1 MYKLFTDKVEL
12 FECDVK
18 LEGASLK
25 NSVARIVI
33 ESEEVNLLFN
43 GEITSEGKCKI
54 PIKKL
59 RGLLGENSK
68 GTLKLEIIAEDTYFV
83 PWTSEFA
90 VQAAKKVT
98 VEVKSQAASKIVENA
113 APAVKVTSVKGQVKE
128 NKQLIKNKRV
138 PLSVQEHI
146 VRIVKLL
153 VREDIKLSNL
163 RIKKDRLNN
172 IMAVY
177 TRKCAINENQT
188 SQIIEG
194 ILKNLPK

>member
-25 NSVARIVI
+25 NSIARIVI
-33 ESEEVNLLFN
+33 ESEDVNLLFN

-59 RGLLGENSK
+59 RGLLGESTK

-83 PWTSEFA
+83 PWSSEFS

-98 VEVKSQAASKIVENA
+98 VEVKSQAAARIVENA
-113 APAVKVTSVKGQVKE
+113 APAVKVTSVKNEVK
-128 NKQLIKNKRV
+128 QPLKNKRV

-146 VRIVKLL
+146 MRIVKLL
-153 VREDIKLSNL
+153 VRENISLSNL
-163 RIKKDRLNN
+163 KIKKDRLNN

-177 TRKCAINENQT
+177 TRKCSINENQT
-188 SQIIEG
+188 SQIING
-194 ILKNLPK
+194 ILKSLPK

>member
-25 NSVARIVI
+25 NSIARIVI
-33 ESEEVNLLFN
+33 ESEDVNLLFN

-59 RGLLGENSK
+59 RGLLGESTK

-83 PWTSEFA
+83 PWTSEFS

-98 VEVKSQAASKIVENA
+98 VEVKSQAAARIVENA
-113 APAVKVTSVKGQVKE
+113 APAVKVTSVKNEVK
-128 NKQLIKNKRV
+128 QPAKNKRV

-153 VREDIKLSNL
+153 VRENISLSNL
-163 RIKKDRLNN
+163 KIKKDRLNN

-177 TRKCAINENQT
+177 TRKCEINENQT
-188 SQIIEG
+188 SQIING
-194 ILKNLPK
+194 ILKSLPK

>member
-18 LEGASLK
+18 LEGASLR
-25 NSVARIVI
+25 NSIARIVI
-33 ESEEVNLLFN
+33 ESEDVNLLFN
-43 GEITSEGKCKI
+43 GEITSEGKCRI

-59 RGLLGENSK
+59 RGLLGESTK

-83 PWTSEFA
+83 PWTSEFS

-98 VEVKSQAASKIVENA
+98 VEVKSQAAARIIENA
-113 APAVKVTSVKGQVKE
+113 APAVKVTSVKNEVK
-128 NKQLIKNKRV
+128 QPTKNKRV

-153 VREDIKLSNL
+153 VRENISLSNL
-163 RIKKDRLNN
+163 KIKKDRLNN

-177 TRKCAINENQT
+177 TRKCEINENQT
-188 SQIIEG
+188 SQIING

>member
-18 LEGASLK
+18 LEGASLT
-25 NSVARIVI
+25 NSIARIVI
-33 ESEEVNLLFN
+33 ESQDVNLLFN
-43 GEITSEGKCKI
+43 GTISADGKCKI
-54 PIKKL
+54 PIKRLK
-59 RGLLGENSK
+59 GLLGENTK

-83 PWTSEFA
+83 PWSSDFS

-98 VEVKSQAASKIVENA
+98 VEIKSQAAAQILENA

-128 NKQLIKNKRV
+128 NKQPLKNKRV

-146 VRIVKLL
+146 MRIVKIL
-153 VREDIKLSNL
+153 VRENISLSNL
-163 RIKKDRLNN
+163 KIKKDRLNN

-177 TRKCAINENQT
+177 TRKCAVNENQT

>member
-25 NSVARIVI
+25 NSIARIVI
-33 ESEEVNLLFN
+33 ESEDVNLLFN

-59 RGLLGENSK
+59 RGLLGESTK

-83 PWTSEFA
+83 PWTSEFS

-98 VEVKSQAASKIVENA
+98 VEVKSQAAARIVENA
-113 APAVKVTSVKGQVKE
+113 APAVKVTSVKNEVK
-128 NKQLIKNKRV
+128 QPIKNKRV

-146 VRIVKLL
+146 MRIVKLL
-153 VREDIKLSNL
+153 VRENISLSNL
-163 RIKKDRLNN
+163 KIKKDRLNN

-177 TRKCAINENQT
+177 TRKCEINENQT
-188 SQIIEG
+188 SQIING
-194 ILKNLPK
+194 ILKSLPK

>member
-25 NSVARIVI
+25 NSIARIVI
-33 ESEEVNLLFN
+33 ESEDVNLLFN

-59 RGLLGENSK
+59 RGLLGESTK

-83 PWTSEFA
+83 PWTSEFS

-98 VEVKSQAASKIVENA
+98 VEVKSQAAARIVENA
-113 APAVKVTSVKGQVKE
+113 APAVKVTSVKNEVK
-128 NKQLIKNKRV
+128 QPTKNKRV

-153 VREDIKLSNL
+153 VRENISLSNL
-163 RIKKDRLNN
+163 KIKKDRLNN

-177 TRKCAINENQT
+177 TRKCEINENQT
-188 SQIIEG
+188 SQIING

>member
-25 NSVARIVI
+25 NSIARIVI
-33 ESEEVNLLFN
+33 ESEDVNLLFN

-59 RGLLGENSK
+59 RGLLGESTK

-83 PWTSEFA
+83 PWTSEFS

-98 VEVKSQAASKIVENA
+98 VEVKSQAAARIVENA
-113 APAVKVTSVKGQVKE
+113 APAVKVTSVKNEVK
-128 NKQLIKNKRV
+128 QPTKNKRV

-153 VREDIKLSNL
+153 VRENISLGNL
-163 RIKKDRLNN
+163 KIKKDRLNN

-177 TRKCAINENQT
+177 TRKCEINENQT
-188 SQIIEG
+188 SQIING
-194 ILKNLPK
+194 ILKSLPK